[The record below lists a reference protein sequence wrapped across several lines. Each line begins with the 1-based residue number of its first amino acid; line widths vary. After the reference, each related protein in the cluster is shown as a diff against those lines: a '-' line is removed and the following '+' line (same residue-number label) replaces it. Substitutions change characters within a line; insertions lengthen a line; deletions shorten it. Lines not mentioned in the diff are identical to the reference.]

1 LRKLALLAVPA
12 AFALLT
18 GTAVA
23 GDEDPVVKVKP
34 NAADPGTRVTVSG
47 RNWGLDIA
55 QECPDKIKLY
65 LIRDG
70 EVTRIRSIFTNGAQ
84 STFSQGVVVPNLAA
98 GTYTLKAVQ
107 KCFAEDADIPTIGR
121 DKTRLTIR

>member
-1 LRKLALLAVPA
+1 MRKLALLAVPA
-12 AFALLT
+12 AFALST
-18 GTAVA
+18 GPAMA
-23 GDEDPVVKVKP
+23 GEANPVLKVKP
-34 NAADPGTRVTVSG
+34 KAADPGTHVIVSG

-65 LIRDG
+65 LIRNG

-84 STFSQGVVVPNLAA
+84 STFSQGVSVPNLAA

-107 KCFAEDADIPTIGR
+107 KCFAEDADVPTIGR
-121 DKTRLTIR
+121 AKTGLTIR